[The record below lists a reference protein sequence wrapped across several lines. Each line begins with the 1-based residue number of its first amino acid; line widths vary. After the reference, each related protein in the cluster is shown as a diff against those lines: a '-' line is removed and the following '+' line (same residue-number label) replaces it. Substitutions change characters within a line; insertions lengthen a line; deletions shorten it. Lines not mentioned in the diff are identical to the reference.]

1 MTSKISR
8 RWPALTA
15 LALALAAPAAHADDR
30 MALETL
36 RQTTRNL
43 IDALVEGG
51 VLSRDKAD
59 ALLKAAEQRAATE
72 VASKPAAAPAPAAAA
87 TTTASGKPVL
97 RVPYVPESMR
107 NQIRDEV
114 KEEVLAQAKAE
125 RWGVP
130 NATPSWVDRIRIEG
144 DLRVRYQR
152 DEASD
157 SNAPARTYLAAEVN
171 NANGIS
177 RIPDFAAYR
186 LTSTNTALPTSDTD
200 ADRARQRLRLRLGLT
215 AKVTDEIGVGVR
227 LATGNATDRVSTNQT
242 MGQNFNKYQL
252 FVDRAFVRVDPADW
266 VTIQGGRIPNPWFSS
281 EMTWNEN
288 LNFEGFA
295 ATFRRTDPSA
305 AISPFLTLGYFP
317 LRESTPPSRNS
328 RSFWGAQIGA
338 NWEVDAR
345 TRVKLGLAY
354 YQYNN
359 IEGRSDKDFSIVGTT
374 VPTGSS
380 YGQYEYPAGLR
391 QKGNTVFETNP
402 LLSGSLDTAPVW
414 GLAYQFKPIVL
425 TASAEFTHFNP
436 FNILLSAEYANNTA
450 FSGADFRSRAT
461 FPNYAN
467 VDPGGR
473 RDGYQVKLAVGASE
487 VRDAQD
493 WQVAATYRHLGSDAV
508 LDAFTDSDLGLGGTN
523 MRGYILGFTYGVYR
537 NSTVGVRYLAAE
549 NIDSTING
557 NFPNATYKVNT
568 LQVDFNVR
576 F

>member
-1 MTSKISR
+1 MTSTSFR
-8 RWPALTA
+8 YWPALSA
-15 LALALAAPAAHADDR
+15 MVLALTAPAAHADER
-30 MALETL
+30 AALETL

-51 VLSRDKAD
+51 VLSREKAD
-59 ALLKAAEQRAATE
+59 ALMAAAEQ
-72 VASKPAAAPAPAAAA
+72 KAAAEQTRKPVPAA
-87 TTTASGKPVL
+87 TTTADGKPVL

-144 DLRVRYQR
+144 DMRVRYQR
-152 DEASD
+152 DDASENNT
-157 SNAPARTYLAAEVN
+157 SAITYLAAELN

-186 LTSTNTALPTSDTD
+186 LTSTNLPQPVNDPASD
-200 ADRARQRLRLRLGLT
+200 RSRERVRLRLGVS
-215 AKVTDEIGVGVR
+215 AKVTDEVGVGVR

-252 FVDRAFVRVDPADW
+252 FVDRAFVRLDPAEW

-295 ATFRRTDPSA
+295 ATFRSPDPTASVR
-305 AISPFLTLGYFP
+305 PFVTLGYFP

-328 RSFWGAQIGA
+328 RSLWGAQVGA
-338 NWEVDAR
+338 NWDLSAR

-359 IEGRSDKDFSIVGTT
+359 LEGRSDSDYTISGTS
-374 VPTGSS
+374 VPTGST
-380 YGQYEYPAGLR
+380 YGQYEYPVGLR

-414 GLAYQFKPIVL
+414 GLAYQFRPIVL

-436 FNILLSAEYANNTA
+436 FNIMVSAEYANNTA
-450 FSGADFRSRAT
+450 FSASDFRERAT
-461 FPNYAN
+461 FPTYAN
-467 VDPGGR
+467 VDPGGK
-473 RDGYQVKLAVGASE
+473 RDGYQLKVALGASE
-487 VRDAQD
+487 VRESHD
-493 WQVAATYRHLGSDAV
+493 WQVQATFRNVGSDAV

-523 MRGYILGFTYGVYR
+523 LRGYILGFTYGLYR

-549 NIDSTING
+549 NINSTINN
-557 NFPNATYKVNT
+557 NFPNATYKVNS

>member
-1 MTSKISR
+1 MTSTSFR
-8 RWPALTA
+8 YWPALSA
-15 LALALAAPAAHADDR
+15 MVLALTAPAAHADER
-30 MALETL
+30 AALETL

-51 VLSRDKAD
+51 VLSREKAD
-59 ALLKAAEQRAATE
+59 ALMAAAEQ
-72 VASKPAAAPAPAAAA
+72 KAAAEQTRKPVPAA
-87 TTTASGKPVL
+87 TTTADGKPVL
-97 RVPYVPESMR
+97 RVPYVPDSVR

-144 DLRVRYQR
+144 DMRVRYQR
-152 DEASD
+152 DDASENNT
-157 SNAPARTYLAAEVN
+157 SAITYLAAELN

-186 LTSTNTALPTSDTD
+186 LTSTNLPQPVNDPASD
-200 ADRARQRLRLRLGLT
+200 RSRERVRLRLGVS
-215 AKVTDEIGVGVR
+215 AKVTDEVGVGVR

-252 FVDRAFVRVDPADW
+252 FVDRAFVRLDPAEW

-295 ATFRRTDPSA
+295 ATFRSPDPTASVR
-305 AISPFLTLGYFP
+305 PFVTLGYFP

-328 RSFWGAQIGA
+328 RSLWGAQVGA
-338 NWEVDAR
+338 NWDLSAR

-359 IEGRSDKDFSIVGTT
+359 LEGRSDNDYTISGTS
-374 VPTGSS
+374 VPTGST
-380 YGQYEYPAGLR
+380 YGQYEYPVGLR

-436 FNILLSAEYANNTA
+436 FNIMVSAEYANNTA
-450 FSGADFRSRAT
+450 FSASDFRERAT
-461 FPNYAN
+461 FPTYAN
-467 VDPGGR
+467 VDPGGK
-473 RDGYQVKLAVGASE
+473 RDGYQLKVALGASE
-487 VRDAQD
+487 VRESHD
-493 WQVAATYRHLGSDAV
+493 WQVQATYRNVGSDAV

-523 MRGYILGFTYGVYR
+523 LRGYILGFTYGLYR
-537 NSTVGVRYLAAE
+537 NSTIGVRYLAAE
-549 NIDSTING
+549 NINSTINS
-557 NFPNATYKVNT
+557 NFPNATYKVNS

>member
-1 MTSKISR
+1 MTSTSFR
-8 RWPALTA
+8 YWPALSA
-15 LALALAAPAAHADDR
+15 MVLALTAPAAHADER
-30 MALETL
+30 AALETL

-51 VLSRDKAD
+51 VLSREKAD
-59 ALLKAAEQRAATE
+59 ALMAAAEQ
-72 VASKPAAAPAPAAAA
+72 KAAAEQTRKPVPAA
-87 TTTASGKPVL
+87 TTTADGKPVL
-97 RVPYVPESMR
+97 RVPYVPESVR

-144 DLRVRYQR
+144 DMRVRYQR
-152 DEASD
+152 DDASENNT
-157 SNAPARTYLAAEVN
+157 SAITYLAAELN

-186 LTSTNTALPTSDTD
+186 LTSTNLPQPVNDPASD
-200 ADRARQRLRLRLGLT
+200 RSRERVRLRLGVS

-252 FVDRAFVRVDPADW
+252 FVDRAFVRLDPAEW

-295 ATFRRTDPSA
+295 ATFRSPDPTASVR
-305 AISPFLTLGYFP
+305 PFVTLGYFP

-328 RSFWGAQIGA
+328 RSLWGAQVGA
-338 NWEVDAR
+338 NWDLSAR

-359 IEGRSDKDFSIVGTT
+359 LEGRSDNDYTISGTS
-374 VPTGSS
+374 VPTGST
-380 YGQYEYPAGLR
+380 YGQYEYPVGLR

-436 FNILLSAEYANNTA
+436 FNIMVSAEYANNTA
-450 FSGADFRSRAT
+450 FSASDFRERAT
-461 FPNYAN
+461 FPTYAN
-467 VDPGGR
+467 VDPGGK
-473 RDGYQVKLAVGASE
+473 RDGYQLKVALGASE
-487 VRDAQD
+487 VRESHD
-493 WQVAATYRHLGSDAV
+493 WQVQATYRNVGSDAV

-523 MRGYILGFTYGVYR
+523 LRGYILGFTYGLYR
-537 NSTVGVRYLAAE
+537 NSTIGVRYLAAE
-549 NIDSTING
+549 NINSTINS
-557 NFPNATYKVNT
+557 NFPNATYKVNS

>member
-1 MTSKISR
+1 MV
-8 RWPALTA
+8 
-15 LALALAAPAAHADDR
+15 LALSAPAAHADER
-30 MALETL
+30 AALETL

-51 VLSRDKAD
+51 VLTRAKAD
-59 ALLKAAEQRAATE
+59 ALMAAAEQKAAAE
-72 VASKPAAAPAPAAAA
+72 QARKPAPPN
-87 TTTASGKPVL
+87 TTTADGKPVL

-114 KEEVLAQAKAE
+114 RDEVLAQAKAE

-144 DLRVRYQR
+144 DMRVRYQR
-152 DEASD
+152 DNASE
-157 SNAPARTYLAAEVN
+157 NNTPANTYLAAELN

-186 LTSTNTALPTSDTD
+186 LTSTNLPQPVNDPTSD
-200 ADRARQRLRLRLGLT
+200 RSRERVRMRLGVT
-215 AKVTDEIGVGVR
+215 AKVTDEVGVGVR
-227 LATGNATDRVSTNQT
+227 LATGSVTDRVSTNQT

-252 FVDRAFVRVDPADW
+252 FVDRAFVRLDPAEW

-295 ATFRRTDPSA
+295 ATFRHPNPTATIR
-305 AISPFLTLGYFP
+305 PFVTLGYFP
-317 LRESTPPSRNS
+317 LRESSPPSRNS
-328 RSFWGAQIGA
+328 RSLWGAQVGA
-338 NWEVDAR
+338 NWDLSAR

-359 IEGRSDKDFSIVGTT
+359 LEGRSDNDYTISGTS
-374 VPTGSS
+374 VPTGST
-380 YGQYEYPAGLR
+380 YGQYEYPVGLR

-436 FNILLSAEYANNTA
+436 FNIMVSAEYANNTA
-450 FSGADFRSRAT
+450 FSASDFRQRAT
-461 FPNYAN
+461 FPTYAN
-467 VDPGGR
+467 VDPGGK
-473 RDGYQVKLAVGASE
+473 RDGFQVKLALGASD
-487 VRDAQD
+487 VREAHD
-493 WQVAATYRHLGSDAV
+493 WQVQATYRNVGSDAV

-523 MRGYILGFTYGVYR
+523 LRGYILGFSYGLYR
-537 NSTVGVRYLAAE
+537 NSSIGVRYMAAE
-549 NIDSTING
+549 NINSTING
-557 NFPNATYKVNT
+557 NFPNATYKVNS
-568 LQVDFNVR
+568 LQVDLNVR